1 MSDTVIPS
9 TLEEYIDSIE
19 DMDISYRKLH
29 LPAAIY
35 TPKRNKISVIP
46 LTSLFNKYRNVLDN
60 IIIIIELDDE
70 EQAKYIYK
78 PKLVSEELYGS
89 AEFWD
94 VILVLNGCKS
104 VMEFKPKA
112 LKIYDPKELK
122 KYINEIMILEEIE

>member
-1 MSDTVIPS
+1 MSDVEIPS

-35 TPKRNKISVIP
+35 TPNRDKITIIP

-70 EQAKYIYK
+70 EQANYMYK

-104 VMEFKPKA
+104 VMDFKPKS
-112 LKIYDPKELK
+112 LKIYDPKE
-122 KYINEIMILEEIE
+122 